1 MTLFSMNF
9 FFATDTTVYI
19 SIKMEDKTES
29 FKRLLADFNDGTK
42 DVYLQPTTAAILEQ
56 AKRNA
61 DYNLTKEDILRF
73 RQTLSDVSRATETKL
88 LRGERRHLSHQKW
101 LAYAPG

>member
-1 MTLFSMNF
+1 
-9 FFATDTTVYI
+9 
-19 SIKMEDKTES
+19 MEDKTES

-42 DVYLQPTTAAILEQ
+42 DVFLQPTTAAILRE

-73 RQTLSDVSRATETKL
+73 RQTLSDVSRSIESKE
-88 LRGERRHLSHQKW
+88 LRGERRHLSHRKW
-101 LAYAPG
+101 MVYAPG

>member
-1 MTLFSMNF
+1 
-9 FFATDTTVYI
+9 
-19 SIKMEDKTES
+19 MEDKTES

-73 RQTLSDVSRATETKL
+73 RQTLSVGL
-88 LRGERRHLSHQKW
+88 ERRKRNHSVANVGTYHIES
-101 LAYAPG
+101 G